1 MQIFV
6 QIHSLPGKRIPQTFE
21 NLVALLANIPGLIF
35 EMDGSFVWVDHQSAR
50 ACQMDGMVYDR
61 QGGIEYIEIKGAC
74 SPHQWNTLCQAI
86 CENAI
91 GPPMEYSAIDS
102 RVRVHLVTKG
112 CWSTASE
119 IAIQLTVNG
128 EN

>member
-6 QIHSLPGKRIPQTFE
+6 QIHPVPGKHLPQTFE
-21 NLVALLANIPGLIF
+21 NLSAILANIPGLIF

-61 QGGIEYIEIKGAC
+61 QGGIEYIEIKGSC

-91 GPPMEYSAIDS
+91 EPPIEYSAIDS
-102 RVRVHLVTKG
+102 ILRVHLVAKGYWTK
-112 CWSTASE
+112 ASE
-119 IAIQLTVNG
+119 ITVQLRVN
-128 EN
+128 ETD